1 MILLAFSRIYSGFL
15 SCRQW
20 LFCPVRFRRAVFLAS
35 RGYML
40 HGEFLARLCVPQLSA
55 VKNGGSCAF
64 FCIRHTVRK
73 KDQMQRSG
81 DRVRISNGSR
91 QAMPVIIVLAFWCWC
106 ATKQKQITPG
116 TLTASSK
123 KRRKIT
129 VTFYKLKNSGLFVE
143 PRKIKGALLS
153 APGSMGKR
161 CARGKI
167 YVYNIHFCILLTAP
181 ALLVYTMGD

>member
-1 MILLAFSRIYSGFL
+1 MTETRIFL
-15 SCRQW
+15 NTWGAYNNGCIGYGWMTADEAEAIQEAERQEK
-20 LFCPVRFRRAVFLAS
+20 A
-35 RGYML
+35 GT
-40 HGEFLARLCVPQLSA
+40 VPRYA
-55 VKNGGSCAF
+55 WRDYK
-64 FCIRHTVRK
+64 TVE
-73 KDQMQRSG
+73 
-81 DRVRISNGSR
+81 
-91 QAMPVIIVLAFWCWC
+91 
-106 ATKQKQITPG
+106 QITPG